1 MRNEIPWREYRS
13 LRPADLKKPEYRHL
27 WWLLYWPIELSFFA
41 LAGRLPWHYH
51 PIYSTLDDWI
61 PFSEVWVIPYC
72 LWFFCVVFTVLYTL
86 SRDIRVFRRFTDYM
100 MVTILLAGAVYLVY
114 PNFFPGRPV
123 QALGWPGTLCAYYDA
138 MPRKNLFTFALSFI
152 YLVDPPRNAC
162 PSEHAVVALGM
173 AFAVLDSKKL
183 RKPAFSVPLRPAIF
197 FNAVQDAFDVHVL
210 VFMHKN
216 NFFLIPC
223 RIIRLHTYSNFYCFH
238 FFSFLVELKDF
249 LFALLL

>member
-1 MRNEIPWREYRS
+1 MRNEIPWKEYLS
-13 LRPADLKKPEYRHL
+13 LRPTDLKKPEYRHL

-162 PSEHAVVALGM
+162 PSEHAVVAMGM

-183 RKPAFSVPLRPAIF
+183 RKPAFSVPFVTLQLLICLSITFTKQHSALDLLGALPVSLIGWVLAFSPWIRRPR
-197 FNAVQDAFDVHVL
+197 AVKF
-210 VFMHKN
+210 
-216 NFFLIPC
+216 
-223 RIIRLHTYSNFYCFH
+223 
-238 FFSFLVELKDF
+238 
-249 LFALLL
+249 